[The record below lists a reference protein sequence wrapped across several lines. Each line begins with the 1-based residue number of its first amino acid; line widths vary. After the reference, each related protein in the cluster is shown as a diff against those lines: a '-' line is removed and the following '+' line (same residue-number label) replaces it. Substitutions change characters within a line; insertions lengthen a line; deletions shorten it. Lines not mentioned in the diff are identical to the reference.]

1 MKIYSSQRTYRNKY
15 IPGEFKLLYYIDID
29 MGSMMVQDMNTGE
42 QRSMFDWN
50 CIKTS
55 GEEWK
60 GE

>member
-1 MKIYSSQRTYRNKY
+1 MKIYSSCRTYRNKY
-15 IPGEFKLLYYIDID
+15 IPGEFILLYYIDID
-29 MGSMMVQDMNTGE
+29 MGSMMVQDMNTGK

-60 GE
+60 